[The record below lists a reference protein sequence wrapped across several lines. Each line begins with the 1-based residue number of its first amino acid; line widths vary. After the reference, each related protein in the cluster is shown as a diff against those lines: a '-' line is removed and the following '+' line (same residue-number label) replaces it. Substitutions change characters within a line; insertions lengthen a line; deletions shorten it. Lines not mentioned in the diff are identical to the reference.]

1 MALTVTKLGEL
12 AQGTIGEAT
21 EPAQAGL
28 TLLDSGK
35 FTRKIT
41 DWLFGICGDERCDLH
56 GNRLLL
62 PAGFGAFAALV
73 VTDALTIRK
82 WYQPGMTI
90 AEHTAAAWKDVKA
103 QYPDAKASVHTDAAA
118 KAAAD
123 AASDDEV
130 VECGCAA
137 IAKAGVV
144 LGLLVAQADQI
155 DHPDRD
161 KIVANAQELLD
172 GGYAV
177 DNTARTIEELVQQ
190 GLALEVL
197 NGLHDGVAI
206 IINRREGT
214 VIDRPALYAACEA
227 AGIPILKAFEYDQW
241 AMRQAAQNFSESG
254 ADAERFFAAGDAL
267 MMTTIRAIAHPDL
280 AVVVYE

>member
-1 MALTVTKLGEL
+1 MSLTVSKLGEL
-12 AQGTIGEAT
+12 AQGMIGQRAM
-21 EPAQAGL
+21 PAQAAL
-28 TLLDSGK
+28 DLLDSGK
-35 FTRKIT
+35 FTRTIS

-56 GNRLLL
+56 GSRLLL

-82 WYQPGMTI
+82 WYQPGMTFT
-90 AEHTAAAWKDVKA
+90 EHATEAWKDVKA
-103 QYPDAKASVHTDAAA
+103 QYPDVKASVHTDAPA

-123 AASDDEV
+123 AASDDDV

-155 DHPDRD
+155 EHPDRD
-161 KIVANAQELLD
+161 KIVANARELLS

-177 DNTARTIEELVQQ
+177 NNTARTIEELVEE
-190 GLALEVL
+190 GLALEIL
-197 NGLHDGVAI
+197 NGPHDGVAI
-206 IINRREGT
+206 IINERAGT

-227 AGIPILKAFEYDQW
+227 ASIPILKAFEYDRW
-241 AMRQAAQNFSESG
+241 AMREAAKNFAGSDD
-254 ADAERFFAAGDAL
+254 DAARFFAAGDAL
-267 MMTTIRAIAHPDL
+267 MMTTIRAIAHRDL
-280 AVVVYE
+280 AVIVYK